1 MERLPGVKRAEVSR
15 QTEED
20 RVAYDD
26 SKQTPEKLAAATD
39 RLGFQASV
47 RSVAAAPKPAL
58 LVDGLQDLNAV
69 RRVEAI
75 LRDQRGVRKVTVNP
89 GTGQVFVEY
98 EGQAVSREQR
108 VASLRSAGFSA
119 RPAP

>member
-15 QTEED
+15 QTEEA
-20 RVAYDD
+20 RVVYDD
-26 SKQTPEKLAAATD
+26 SKQTPGNLATAIG
-39 RLGFQASV
+39 RLGLQVTV
-47 RSVAAAPKPAL
+47 RPFAAAPNPVL
-58 LVDGLQDLNAV
+58 LLAGLQELNAV